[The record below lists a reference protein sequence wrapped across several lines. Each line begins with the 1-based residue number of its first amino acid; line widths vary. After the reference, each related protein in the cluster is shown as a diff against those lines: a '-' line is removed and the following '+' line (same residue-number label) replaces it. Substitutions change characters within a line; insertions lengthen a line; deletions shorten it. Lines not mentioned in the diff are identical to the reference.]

1 MSDLIFENHFTLL
14 HFLHSDYFTCGFDL
28 TDANFS
34 EGTSANDR
42 KGLEVSD
49 SDLFAPTQHSK

>member
-14 HFLHSDYFTCGFDL
+14 HFLHGNYFTCGFDL
-28 TDANFS
+28 TDADFS
-34 EGTSANDR
+34 KGTSANDR

-49 SDLFAPTQHSK
+49 SDLFAPI